1 MIRRF
6 SLMNGNGDVQT
17 LTEPNEKVFGHNP
30 TGLGFTTSPAFLRLG
45 NDNIKTYS
53 QYDMSE
59 KTLEILFFDEGN
71 DAKYKKYNDFVRFLV
86 VEPIY
91 LIYEIND
98 KAYRLK
104 VFINSLSKG
113 EVSHEDSMLHCNLSM
128 IPMSFWEDNL
138 PNIIE
143 TTRTVTDD
151 SKSYPLERPY
161 EYGSLSTEN
170 IEINS
175 IGTIDSPLKI
185 TITGNVVNPSYALA
199 DEFGNV
205 YGIGRFIGSFDKIVV
220 NAEEAEESIELYQ
233 DGILLENP
241 YNYQDLSI
249 GNGNSYITFLKM
261 KTGLNKISFNLD
273 VGFGGNVRVEWRNR
287 YVSV

>member
-1 MIRRF
+1 MIRKF

-17 LTEPNEKVFGHNP
+17 LTEPSEKVFGHNP

-45 NDNIKTYS
+45 NDYIKTYS

-59 KTLEILFFDEGN
+59 KTLEILFYDEGN
-71 DAKYKKYNDFVRFLV
+71 DRKYKKYYEFVRFLSI
-86 VEPIY
+86 EPIY
-91 LIYEIND
+91 LIYEVND
-98 KAYRLK
+98 SAYRMK

-113 EVSHEDSMLHCNLSM
+113 EVSSEDSMLHCNLSM
-128 IPMSFWEDNL
+128 MPMSFWEDNL
-138 PNIIE
+138 PNVIE
-143 TTRTVTDD
+143 TSRSVEGGKKYELT
-151 SKSYPLERPY
+151 RPY
-161 EYGSLSTEN
+161 EYGSLSTDN

-185 TITGNVVNPSYALA
+185 IIFGTMIDPSYTLS

-205 YGIGRFIGSFDKIVV
+205 YGVGKFIGTFDRLVV

-233 DGILLENP
+233 NGVLVENP

-249 GNGNSYITFLKM
+249 GDGNSYLTFLKM
-261 KTGLNKISFNLD
+261 KTGLNKISFGLD
-273 VGFGGNVRVEWRNR
+273 AGFDGDVRVEWRNR

>member
-1 MIRRF
+1 MIRKF

-17 LTEPNEKVFGHNP
+17 LTEPNDKVFGHNP

-53 QYDMSE
+53 QYDMVE
-59 KTLEILFFDEGN
+59 KELEILFYDDGN
-71 DAKYKKYNDFVRFLV
+71 EAKYQKYNDFVKFIV
-86 VEPIY
+86 IEPVY
-91 LIYEIND
+91 LIYEINNN
-98 KAYRLK
+98 AYRMK
-104 VFINSLSKG
+104 VHINSLSKG

-128 IPMSFWEDNL
+128 TPLSFWEDNL

-143 TTRTVTDD
+143 TSRSVDD
-151 SKSYPLERPY
+151 GKSYPLSRPY
-161 EYGSLSTEN
+161 EYGSVTTDN

-175 IGTIDSPLKI
+175 VGTLDSPLII
-185 TITGNVVNPSYALA
+185 TINGQTTNPTYEIR

-205 YGIGRFIGSFDKIVV
+205 YGKGKFIGTFDKVVV
-220 NAEEAEESIELYQ
+220 NAEEAEETIELYQ
-233 DGILLENP
+233 NGVLVVNP

-249 GNGNSYITFLKM
+249 GDGKTYLTFIKM
-261 KTGLNKISFNLD
+261 KTGLNKLSFGLD
-273 VGFGGNVRVEWRNR
+273 AGFGGSVKVEWRNR